1 MSTIPIRKR
10 VVTGAVG
17 AAIAGLAAPALLFL
31 GAGSAQA
38 VPVSERGPVA
48 IIEPSLPHAPTI
60 TTHRPPGHVS
70 IKAVPPLVSPPLVW
84 GAFDSPA
91 AIVGD

>member
-1 MSTIPIRKR
+1 MRTTPTRKR
-10 VVTGAVG
+10 FITGAVG
-17 AAIAGLAAPALLFL
+17 AAIAGMAAPALLFL
-31 GAGSAQA
+31 GAGTAQA

-48 IIEPSLPHAPTI
+48 IIDGSLPNVPTI
-60 TTHRPPGHVS
+60 NTHRQPGHVS

-91 AIVGD
+91 PIVGD

>member
-1 MSTIPIRKR
+1 MNTTRIYKR

-17 AAIAGLAAPALLFL
+17 AAIAGAAAPALLFL
-31 GAGSAQA
+31 GAGTAQA

-48 IIEPSLPHAPTI
+48 IIDGSLPHVPTI
-60 TTHRPPGHVS
+60 ITQRAPGHVS